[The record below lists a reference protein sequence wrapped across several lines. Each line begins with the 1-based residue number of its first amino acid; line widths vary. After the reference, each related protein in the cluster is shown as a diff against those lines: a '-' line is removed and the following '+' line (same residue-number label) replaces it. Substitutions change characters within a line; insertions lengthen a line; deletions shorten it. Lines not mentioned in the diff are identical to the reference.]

1 MAVLMVA
8 THFLMDAEWGP
19 PLGVALLVVT
29 GVLAATAIMG
39 VIAGAATSADG
50 AGNLGAIIAV
60 TLGML
65 GGTFFPVGQGNDV
78 LSALSYLTPHAWFMR
93 GLADLSGGAEWTAAL
108 PAAGALLLFALVF
121 GAVAWF
127 MLQRKL
133 VK

>member
-1 MAVLMVA
+1 
-8 THFLMDAEWGP
+8 
-19 PLGVALLVVT
+19 VALLVVT